1 LAAAERD
8 PYRLDGDPAG
18 ALRPGFRHRIDSMFF
33 HFPPRKHRMTEKLDP
48 EAKRLR
54 NISPGD
60 AADAI
65 GALEALKAE
74 AIRRE
79 IHRAE
84 GENYRIVPTPP
95 GTQQRTDKPL
105 LLRGSGSPRSPA
117 SANRCTPVGRSPA
130 WR

>member
-1 LAAAERD
+1 
-8 PYRLDGDPAG
+8 
-18 ALRPGFRHRIDSMFF
+18 
-33 HFPPRKHRMTEKLDP
+33 MTEKLDA

-60 AADAI
+60 LADAI
-65 GALEALKAE
+65 GALEARVEVLKAE

-84 GENYRIVPTPP
+84 GENYRIVLTPP

-105 LLRGSGSPRSPA
+105 WLKVLGITAAEYAARL
-117 SANRCTPVGRSPA
+117 CHPVHP
-130 WR
+130 